1 MLKIGL
7 PAKHVALGLAMTA
20 IIAAMAAT
28 NGKRAKA
35 TNADDTGAVA
45 LAIST
50 GGGLPLYT
58 RESTRNFSTTGVGL
72 FCRTVFETSI
82 ADVGYRCTSNKI
94 RTSSA
99 PAL

>member
-20 IIAAMAAT
+20 LIAAMAVT

-35 TNADDTGAVA
+35 TKADETGAVA

-50 GGGLPLYT
+50 GGGLPLYS
-58 RESTRNFSTTGVGL
+58 RKNTRNFSATGAGL
-72 FCRTVFETSI
+72 FCRTVLETSI
-82 ADVGYRCTSNKI
+82 ADVGYGCRSNKM

>member
-1 MLKIGL
+1 MLKFGL

-20 IIAAMAAT
+20 LIAAMAVT

-35 TNADDTGAVA
+35 TRADEAGAVA

-50 GGGLPLYT
+50 GAGLPLYSRKNT
-58 RESTRNFSTTGVGL
+58 QNFSPAGVAL

-82 ADVGYRCTSNKI
+82 ANVGYRCTSNKI

-99 PAL
+99 PTL